1 MVAKLQRIILRPDR
15 LRSMRKALSV
25 KWGVVIGGRRV
36 VASRLM
42 GADEYITKEQAAGLL
57 CVTTR
62 QILRYVDDGL
72 LTKFANSSGHVRYC
86 RRQVEDFR
94 RRRDQFVPVRKAC

>member
-1 MVAKLQRIILRPDR
+1 VL
-15 LRSMRKALSV
+15 
-25 KWGVVIGGRRV
+25 
-36 VASRLM
+36 ASRPM
-42 GADEYITKEQAAGLL
+42 GADEYITKEEAAGLL

-94 RRRDQFVPVRKAC
+94 RRRDQFVPVREAC